1 MNVRRA
7 VAMEKSR
14 SNAVDAEAKS
24 REHFELVS
32 MLCPKGPRTFADR
45 LRVEKI
51 AFALNTLFQIVVA
64 TAVGAALI
72 APMLIM
78 VLYPS
83 RNTSLITTCIFV
95 FAFASG
101 LVIFNIL
108 TYVVGRW
115 LGPAGIN
122 SDMPVGSLLQ
132 LKDIVGAT
140 AAYAAVLV
148 VFVGVINP
156 N

>member
-1 MNVRRA
+1 
-7 VAMEKSR
+7 
-14 SNAVDAEAKS
+14 
-24 REHFELVS
+24 
-32 MLCPKGPRTFADR
+32 
-45 LRVEKI
+45 VEKI

-101 LVIFNIL
+101 LVIFNTL